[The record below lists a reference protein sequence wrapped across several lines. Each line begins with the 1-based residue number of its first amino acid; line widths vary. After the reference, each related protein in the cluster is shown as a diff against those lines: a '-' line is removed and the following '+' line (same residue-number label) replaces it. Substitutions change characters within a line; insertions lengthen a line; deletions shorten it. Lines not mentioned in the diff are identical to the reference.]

1 MAITISGENNNDKI
15 LATDGVID
23 SLSGFNIVGVITA
36 TTFTGDLT
44 GDVTGNLT
52 GNVTGNINNSTLLL
66 QTGGNE
72 RVRIDSNGKVGVGV
86 NPSAY
91 PGKFV
96 VSGDALICD
105 RDIHSRVAS
114 SVANSDRG
122 FKQDTDGVEKLHLY
136 ADNSSNIILEGS
148 GGSERLRITSDGNI
162 TFGIQNTVTAV
173 TSSPIKY
180 ISGGRDYWNGT
191 KGDYRALRLRVYDN
205 GGNIDDQ
212 YGMGVSNGQLEIQ
225 SQGSIGFYASGAG
238 SSTGRRV
245 HAMTIDTGQKLLLGL
260 TSARTNFFNA
270 AATHVPRFQIES
282 TNNDIGRAAIGLVYG
297 KTNDSGPYITLAKHR
312 SNTLGDNTVV
322 QQNDETGI
330 ISFQGSDGSEFIES
344 ARIQAFID
352 GTPGSNDMPGRLV
365 FRTTPSGA
373 AATVERLR
381 ITSAG
386 NVGIGSE
393 SPNAK
398 FVVSNDGANGFEFNP
413 NFNSNNSIIAS
424 YNRSGG
430 GSYTQ
435 LTLSASQHIF
445 SQGGTEYARIDSSGR
460 LAFGGVSNN
469 DDYDTNAR
477 NILLANESGNF
488 GITIRSG
495 GGDPYAMIH
504 FADGTS
510 SGDEYRAGRIFYQ
523 HSANTM
529 IFATANVEKIRIDS
543 SGQITNTGIATSFVT
558 TNFAANFAKL
568 DIRGTNIAN
577 SNHYILSYGAGHAN
591 NQEFHMVNTLG
602 DLVFRT
608 GSSSPNERL
617 RITSGGNV
625 NIGSNT
631 SSNPFTYLR
640 FGASLYGAADIR
652 PTNEGSHKVGL
663 AFYTDGTQ
671 DTTINPTE
679 RLRITSGG
687 NVGIGTDNP
696 SQKLNIYGTNLKPV
710 IGDRTAHTPLYSS
723 YNGQN
728 NTSLEITSSGTG
740 TNVAGLTINNPTTA
754 ANSSYKTI
762 SFSCSGT
769 SSSEKRACI
778 VSSNHDED
786 GSSSLK
792 GNFYVSTNNGS
803 GLQQNLQINH
813 DGHVRKPNQPSFAAS
828 RTGGNVGNG
837 NTIVFNSVKFN
848 VGGHY
853 NNTNGRFTAPTAG
866 KYQFSVGCMAYGGS
880 GDFQVRIQKNGSNY
894 FNNNGSGRGHNT
906 FEPYGFTVLM
916 DMAVDDYA
924 EITVY
929 SSMSAVIYGTG
940 SVWNIFSGHLVS

>member
-212 YGMGVSNGQLEIQ
+212 YGIGVSNGQLEIQ

-365 FRTTPSGA
+365 FRTTPDGSA
-373 AATVERLR
+373 AAVERVR
-381 ITSAG
+381 ITSTGKVNIGDTQMSSNLLNIEDGTAAAIDLASHGTGGDTAYIGVKKSAG
-386 NVGIGSE
+386 GGLTFGISNRDIIFKTGASYSSGTTFDSGTERVRITSDGSVGFGLGSSYAPE
-393 SPNAK
+393 TPID
-398 FVVSNDGANGFEFNP
+398 VVANWANTRSDVTTVSTYHRKLPLDERGDITIVARHSASKDGAVGYVGPIIDFRST
-413 NFNSNNSIIAS
+413 NSSNEEWTVAQLV
-424 YNRSGG
+424 GGTDPLG
-430 GSYTQ
+430 GSGYQGGLSIFTSNGGNNVNSFSGRRNQ
-435 LTLSASQHIF
+435 GDAPTLSAVIAPYRITTFNSSSSQSSSAIHI
-445 SQGGTEYARIDSSGR
+445 TKN
-460 LAFGGVSNN
+460 LAANN
-469 DDYDTNAR
+469 VQSD
-477 NILLANESGNF
+477 
-488 GITIRSG
+488 
-495 GGDPYAMIH
+495 MIH
-504 FADGTS
+504 FDVGGGGRGKIVSAS
-510 SGDEYRAGRIFYQ
+510 SG
-523 HSANTM
+523 
-529 IFATANVEKIRIDS
+529 
-543 SGQITNTGIATSFVT
+543 SGNPSFST
-558 TNFAANFAKL
+558 YSDRRLKTNFRDYTGGYDRIKAIPVKL
-568 DIRGTNIAN
+568 YDEVLNDQTKSVFGDNVKTDVIGWIADEVQ
-577 SNHYILSYGAGHAN
+577 S
-591 NQEFHMVNTLG
+591 
-602 DLVFRT
+602 VF
-608 GSSSPNERL
+608 PDA
-617 RITSGGNV
+617 V
-625 NIGSNT
+625 
-631 SSNPFTYLR
+631 
-640 FGASLYGAADIR
+640 
-652 PTNEGSHKVGL
+652 
-663 AFYTDGTQ
+663 
-671 DTTINPTE
+671 
-679 RLRITSGG
+679 
-687 NVGIGTDNP
+687 IGTKDEVDSDGKP
-696 SQKLNIYGTNLKPV
+696 VYQSLTEGTFLPDAIQAIQKLIEKVET
-710 IGDRTAHTPLYSS
+710 
-723 YNGQN
+723 
-728 NTSLEITSSGTG
+728 LEAE
-740 TNVAGLTINNPTTA
+740 VAA
-754 ANSSYKTI
+754 
-762 SFSCSGT
+762 
-769 SSSEKRACI
+769 
-778 VSSNHDED
+778 
-786 GSSSLK
+786 LK
-792 GNFYVSTNNGS
+792 G
-803 GLQQNLQINH
+803 
-813 DGHVRKPNQPSFAAS
+813 
-828 RTGGNVGNG
+828 
-837 NTIVFNSVKFN
+837 
-848 VGGHY
+848 
-853 NNTNGRFTAPTAG
+853 
-866 KYQFSVGCMAYGGS
+866 
-880 GDFQVRIQKNGSNY
+880 
-894 FNNNGSGRGHNT
+894 
-906 FEPYGFTVLM
+906 
-916 DMAVDDYA
+916 
-924 EITVY
+924 
-929 SSMSAVIYGTG
+929 
-940 SVWNIFSGHLVS
+940 